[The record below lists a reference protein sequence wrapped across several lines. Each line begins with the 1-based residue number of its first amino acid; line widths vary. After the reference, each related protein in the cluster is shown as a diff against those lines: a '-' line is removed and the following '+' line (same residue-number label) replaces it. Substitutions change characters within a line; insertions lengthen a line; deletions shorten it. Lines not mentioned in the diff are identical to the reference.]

1 MKGEF
6 SILGAIT
13 KAFWFFR
20 GSGCP
25 FSYVCISAPAHHRRN
40 PPPFFNWFVVTYRCP
55 ISETSLCQC
64 STITSVLRFIF
75 WMLQVSMC
83 PWYSVLHKSSLIA
96 ARGIFFTARPHCSAL
111 DPWHCQLR
119 QSHTGLWFDKIT
131 KSRDWNQGVFLVGL
145 LSKI

>member
-1 MKGEF
+1 MIFQGQWMPLFICLYFCPCSSPSKPS
-6 SILGAIT
+6 SILQLICRHLSVSDI
-13 KAFWFFR
+13 W
-20 GSGCP
+20 
-25 FSYVCISAPAHHRRN
+25 Y
-40 PPPFFNWFVVTYRCP
+40 
-55 ISETSLCQC
+55 TSLCQC